1 MGKEYGKNWRVEI
14 GDGLVSEGFDPIG
27 GEVGFEWSRSSK
39 EIDTSSKDDG
49 NYATKGYGRQSVSI
63 SINGKVSLPD
73 IGLERAADIAKS
85 ATPEVSIRIVK
96 GAVVKF
102 EGKMSIGNFSTSHPD
117 DDVCTYRFDTSTA
130 AVPVVDDLGA
140 TA

>member
-14 GDGLVSEGFDPIG
+14 GDGLVSEGFDAIG
-27 GEVGFEWSRSSK
+27 GETGFDWSRSSK

-49 NYATKGYGRQSVSI
+49 NYATKGYGRQSVNI
-63 SINGKVSLPD
+63 QVNGKVSLPD
-73 IGLERAADIAKS
+73 AGLERAADVAKS
-85 ATPEVSIRIVK
+85 ATPEVNIRITK

-102 EGKMSIGNFSTSHPD
+102 EGLMAIGNFSTSHPD
-117 DDVCTYRFDTSTA
+117 DEVCTYRFDLSTA
-130 AVPVVDDLGA
+130 AAPDVDDLGA